1 MFLVPELEGSLSS
14 AIADL
19 VNVKGLDTTAN
30 MYCCFRRTIGGD
42 ETVTG
47 NVLASAIAQMP

>member
-1 MFLVPELEGSLSS
+1 MESSLSS

-30 MYCCFRRTIGGD
+30 MYCYFRRAIGGD

-47 NVLASAIAQMP
+47 NVLAGAIAQMP